1 MAEGQAGVAWVCNHT
16 NMKKDII
23 QLAIG
28 IVAILSILLGAMNY
42 FAKADDL
49 KLVELRLDQ
58 KIVSDRIQQTQQRIW
73 QLEDRH
79 GGKPCGEWSTP
90 TDRDE
95 YRKLKEEVERMKRE
109 QELLMR
115 KR

>member
-1 MAEGQAGVAWVCNHT
+1 
-16 NMKKDII
+16 MKKDII

-58 KIVSDRIQQTQQRIW
+58 KIVSDQIQQTQQRMW
-73 QLEDRH
+73 MLEDRNQ
-79 GGKPCGEWSTP
+79 GKACATWPE
-90 TDRDE
+90 RDKAE
-95 YRKLKEEVERMKRE
+95 YRDLQLRVDDLKNRQQQLLKRG
-109 QELLMR
+109 
-115 KR
+115 K

>member
-1 MAEGQAGVAWVCNHT
+1 
-16 NMKKDII
+16 MKKDII

-58 KIVSDRIQQTQQRIW
+58 KIVSDQIQQTQQRMW
-73 QLEDRH
+73 MLEDRNN
-79 GGKPCGEWSTP
+79 GAQCSTWP
-90 TDRDE
+90 ERDKAE
-95 YRKLKEEVERMKRE
+95 YRELQLRMDDLKNRQQQQLIKR
-109 QELLMR
+109 R
-115 KR
+115 